1 MIFRFDPTDGIPV
14 INRRAPQRGALI
26 PEWHG
31 HRRRVESSHVF
42 PAVLNKP
49 VKVMNWTT
57 TIDDRCIP
65 ATVGF
70 FVELAGDQVSDLA
83 RAPERLFDELSR

>member
-1 MIFRFDPTDGIPV
+1 MISGFDPTDGIPV
-14 INRRAPQRGALI
+14 INRRAPQVSVPVYTRVFADRPLDSVALRFRNVMVI
-26 PEWHG
+26 EE
-31 HRRRVESSHVF
+31 ESR
-42 PAVLNKP
+42 P

-70 FVELAGDQVSDLA
+70 FVELAGDQ
-83 RAPERLFDELSR
+83 